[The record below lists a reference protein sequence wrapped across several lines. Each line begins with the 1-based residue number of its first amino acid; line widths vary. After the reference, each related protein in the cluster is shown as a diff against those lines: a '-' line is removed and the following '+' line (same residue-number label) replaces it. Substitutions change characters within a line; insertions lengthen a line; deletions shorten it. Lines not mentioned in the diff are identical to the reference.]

1 MNDNTKNAAE
11 LTAAEL
17 AYIAVLLVELG
28 DYRAAGYTPEQVS
41 ELEDR
46 HHSECMQIARYD
58 DRIKALEGRIDRLKG
73 IIDGLMGY
81 VGVMGN
87 E

>member
-1 MNDNTKNAAE
+1 MKVKVEMAPEEIIVAVKCYEE
-11 LTAAEL
+11 LKA
-17 AYIAVLLVELG
+17 
-28 DYRAAGYTPEQVS
+28 YRATGCTPEQVS

-81 VGVMGN
+81 VGGDGKCG
-87 E
+87 